1 MTLKGHK
8 NLIASGATAAS
19 LPCWQLRA
27 AVSFGL
33 NPNTTATSILSPETS
48 GSREQFIAG
57 IVERMTSDY
66 RLDRQQ

>member
-8 NLIASGATAAS
+8 NLIASSATAAS

-33 NPNTTATSILSPETS
+33 NPNTTATFILSRGRKQS
-48 GSREQFIAG
+48 AG